1 MIVSMTFDK
10 YIDDKQA
17 ENKKGYWINEIESLG
32 ISSGRINNY
41 LDNNRRSDEE
51 QIIIRELADLVE
63 NIKQMMYQQYKT
75 AYSER
80 MIELEEGARE
90 RVIEQQYV
98 AAL

>member
-1 MIVSMTFDK
+1 MIVSVTFGQ
-10 YIDDKQA
+10 YYNGEQA
-17 ENKKGYWINEIESLG
+17 GNKKGYWINELESLG
-32 ISSGRINNY
+32 ISSQRINNY
-41 LDNNRRSDEE
+41 LDNNHSSDEK
-51 QIIIRELADLVE
+51 QSIISELADLVE

-80 MIELEEGARE
+80 MVELEEVAKE